1 MRKSEEMDEN
11 DDGMRRSVLIIDDEE
26 VIRHVCV
33 RVLSRE
39 SYFVEEAAD
48 VHAAMDLI
56 TGREFDLYIMD
67 IKLPGASG
75 IELYNWMLEKYPEQ
89 AKRVIVITGTGLD
102 TDTLKF
108 LEGFPNPVLHKPFTV
123 EELKTAVR
131 EFF

>member
-1 MRKSEEMDEN
+1 MDEN